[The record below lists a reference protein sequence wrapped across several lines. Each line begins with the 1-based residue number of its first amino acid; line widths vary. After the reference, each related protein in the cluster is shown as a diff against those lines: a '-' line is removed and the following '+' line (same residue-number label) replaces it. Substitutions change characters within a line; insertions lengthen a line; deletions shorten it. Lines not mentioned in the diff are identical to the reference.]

1 MKKSWKVG
9 VPITLVVL
17 MASAVMFATTKKAAH
32 DPGHKG
38 HKRAMLRLENKD
50 PNTWNVI
57 RDRTF
62 GTLIYEKEGS
72 KFGYLFFGHGLQRK
86 TAYSLIY
93 YADKP
98 DRFVNWGGNYPGALI
113 ASKKTDRWGTLTMAG
128 CIELNMDLPC
138 PPDTNYAEGAK
149 IWLVPSDDYN
159 ATLTKMIAWNPTE
172 YLFET
177 ELMTYD
183 DTDKEILRLENKNPI
198 TWEVIQDST
207 FGILMYSPEA
217 PKFEYHFLAQGLTP
231 NASYSLIYYADGWPG
246 NHPGALIAKGTTDS
260 HGYLGMWGSTEL
272 NMDLPNPADA
282 NYPDGAKIWL
292 VPSDL
297 YNEASNSIIGWSPE
311 AYLFEYELI
320 TYHDTDVL

>member
-1 MKKSWKVG
+1 
-9 VPITLVVL
+9 
-17 MASAVMFATTKKAAH
+17 
-32 DPGHKG
+32 
-38 HKRAMLRLENKD
+38 
-50 PNTWNVI
+50 
-57 RDRTF
+57 
-62 GTLIYEKEGS
+62 
-72 KFGYLFFGHGLQRK
+72 
-86 TAYSLIY
+86 
-93 YADKP
+93 
-98 DRFVNWGGNYPGALI
+98 
-113 ASKKTDRWGTLTMAG
+113 MAG